1 MKKSSWLTILMV
13 LVLALG
19 CLGAA
24 KADLIP
30 PHGEG
35 QMGIQA
41 VVVYNGQ
48 PIYSEPDEAS
58 KAVRTLDAGSV
69 IILVNRQGD
78 WAECLLS
85 DTLDEARAG
94 WVNTENMAVDP
105 AWFMTSGDTLVYAW
119 NDTKAFITATVEKD
133 TLIPVLKQDGEWLL
147 VSLGNGVIGWI
158 LNDAA

>member
-24 KADLIP
+24 QADLIP

-48 PIYSEPDEAS
+48 PI
-58 KAVRTLDAGSV
+58 
-69 IILVNRQGD
+69 

-94 WVNTENMAVDP
+94 WVNTKNMAVDP

-119 NDTKAFITATVEKD
+119 NDSEAFITATVEKD

>member
-24 KADLIP
+24 QADLIP

-78 WAECLLS
+78 WAEYLLPRPGGGAGGVGFLGGGGERLLGPGPGRGPPVGPGI
-85 DTLDEARAG
+85 TLK
-94 WVNTENMAVDP
+94 P
-105 AWFMTSGDTLVYAW
+105 F
-119 NDTKAFITATVEKD
+119 
-133 TLIPVLKQDGEWLL
+133 
-147 VSLGNGVIGWI
+147 
-158 LNDAA
+158 